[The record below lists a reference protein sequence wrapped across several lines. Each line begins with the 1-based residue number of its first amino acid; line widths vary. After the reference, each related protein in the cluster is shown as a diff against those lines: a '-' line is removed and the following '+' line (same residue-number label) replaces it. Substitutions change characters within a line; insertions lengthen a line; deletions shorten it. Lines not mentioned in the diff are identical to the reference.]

1 MSEPF
6 RFSLTDQEKAYLKDL
21 VRLSIASRLKPGGG
35 PGQPPEPPTE
45 TLRAQLGAFVT
56 LELNRRLRGCIG
68 HLVGSGP
75 LFTTIWNMAQAAAF
89 EDPRFSPL
97 TPREFADVEVEITIL
112 SPITPCP
119 DVERI
124 EIGRH
129 GLIVRRGFQSG
140 LLLPQVA
147 VEWKWDRTRFL
158 EQTCRKAGL
167 PPDAWRQKDTEILW
181 FEAEV
186 F

>member
-6 RFSLTDQEKAYLKDL
+6 RFSLTDQEKSYLKDL

-35 PGQPPEPPTE
+35 PATPPEPPTE
-45 TLRAQLGAFVT
+45 ALRAKLGAFVT

-68 HLVGSGP
+68 HLMGSGP
-75 LFTTIWNMAQAAAF
+75 LYQTVWSMAQAAAF

-97 TPREFADVEVEITIL
+97 TPREFAEVEIEISIL

-119 DVERI
+119 DVDKI

-147 VEWKWDRTRFL
+147 VEWKWSRTQFL